1 MTTEKISYLCD
12 QAFNKIDAI
21 LDYFNIN
28 YIEYHNRLVFPCPIH
43 NGDNLEGCCIFTD
56 GLTHH
61 GNWAC
66 WTQHCEEE
74 YVSNLFGFVRGCLS
88 QKENRDVS
96 MNETAAFMV
105 KFLQADFNNVPKL
118 TKHNDNT
125 LDVFSRKIS
134 RKSYNIDRETIRSR
148 IQIPSEYY
156 IKRGFDPSTLDEF
169 DIGECIVKKQ
179 PMSGRVVVPVYDE
192 ENNYVGCVG
201 RSLTDNMQPKW
212 LHSKGFTKNVLYGMN
227 IAKQHILSTGT
238 AILVEG
244 QGDVWKMH
252 QAGLKMTVGIFGSSL
267 NEDQLILLE
276 MSGALNIVILTDSD
290 DAGANAYK
298 QIMKKCGR
306 RFNYVRP
313 TISKKDVGEMSVE
326 EIKDEL
332 YPQLKGI
339 INEH

>member
-1 MTTEKISYLCD
+1 
-12 QAFNKIDAI
+12 
-21 LDYFNIN
+21 
-28 YIEYHNRLVFPCPIH
+28 
-43 NGDNLEGCCIFTD
+43 
-56 GLTHH
+56 
-61 GNWAC
+61 
-66 WTQHCEEE
+66 
-74 YVSNLFGFVRGCLS
+74 
-88 QKENRDVS
+88 